1 MRWAKYALLIPFC
14 FLTAS
19 ASPMQ
24 TADINETGR
33 VLATLNDWRALLF
46 AMLFIIF
53 LLLGALLWAFGKLA
67 KAIEVMV
74 SLREVITALN
84 DTARAAGKDARDNQN
99 ALQGLIA
106 TAARIEA
113 DLARWE

>member
-1 MRWAKYALLIPFC
+1 
-14 FLTAS
+14 
-19 ASPMQ
+19 MQ